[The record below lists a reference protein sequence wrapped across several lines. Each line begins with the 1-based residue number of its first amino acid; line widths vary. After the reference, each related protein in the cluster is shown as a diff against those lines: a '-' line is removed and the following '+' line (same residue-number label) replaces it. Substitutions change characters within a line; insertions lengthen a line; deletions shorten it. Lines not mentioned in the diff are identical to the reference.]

1 MPCRPFQVWSA
12 WLVASTVL
20 LIPSHGFGMTGPAY
34 PCALY
39 WQASG
44 GETWT
49 DVAMATTTT
58 PEVLQ
63 RNNPGL
69 ISPFQKGTKVYV
81 RDLCHPTEPSDHY
94 VVRPGDTLYSIAKSH
109 GLHVSDLKYHNAL
122 ESDLLPIGLKLYIP
136 PVASTLDDLR
146 QTITDDE
153 LDLLERLV
161 RAEAGSEPLEGQIAV
176 AAVVINRVLSPL
188 FPSTVGGVIMQDGQF
203 TPVANGTINMP
214 ATATAKVAVA
224 RALAGQDPTG
234 GAVFFANLRLAES
247 ATVDMFANRLEA
259 TVVIGEHTFAVP
271 KEQGRN

>member
-109 GLHVSDLKYHNAL
+109 GLHVSDLKYHNA
-122 ESDLLPIGLKLYIP
+122 SRATCFRSASNCISLP
-136 PVASTLDDLR
+136 SH
-146 QTITDDE
+146 
-153 LDLLERLV
+153 RLW
-161 RAEAGSEPLEGQIAV
+161 
-176 AAVVINRVLSPL
+176 
-188 FPSTVGGVIMQDGQF
+188 T
-203 TPVANGTINMP
+203 
-214 ATATAKVAVA
+214 
-224 RALAGQDPTG
+224 
-234 GAVFFANLRLAES
+234 
-247 ATVDMFANRLEA
+247 
-259 TVVIGEHTFAVP
+259 TFARRS
-271 KEQGRN
+271 QMMSWTFRTLSASRGRIGTT